1 MGGTEP
7 MSDDKALLP
16 ESAISSGEKKDD
28 LDDLIFRGEGWLIS
42 DR

>member
-1 MGGTEP
+1 
-7 MSDDKALLP
+7 MSDEKILLP
-16 ESAISSGEKKDD
+16 EGAIPAGEKKDD

>member
-1 MGGTEP
+1 MGDETILMP
-7 MSDDKALLP
+7 D
-16 ESAISSGEKKDD
+16 SAIKTGERKDD

>member
-1 MGGTEP
+1 

-16 ESAISSGEKKDD
+16 ESAISNGEKKDD

>member
-1 MGGTEP
+1 M
-7 MSDDKALLP
+7 DDTNTNLNTTDSTVNTDAERQSP
-16 ESAISSGEKKDD
+16 AGD

>member
-1 MGGTEP
+1 
-7 MSDDKALLP
+7 MSEEKGLLP
-16 ESAISSGEKKDD
+16 ESVLPTGEKKDD

>member
-1 MGGTEP
+1 

-16 ESAISSGEKKDD
+16 ESAISSGEKKHD

>member
-1 MGGTEP
+1 MGDE
-7 MSDDKALLP
+7 KILLP
-16 ESAISSGEKKDD
+16 EGTVSAGERKDD